1 MKTAVGRSVRFGIA
15 AACIAPALA
24 GAQAYPQKP
33 IQFIV
38 PFPAAGGADIFART
52 VAQKLAVALGR
63 QVVVVNQ
70 PGANGA
76 IGTERVAKSAP
87 DGYTLLMG
95 GAAPLVI
102 LPHLDSRLPYDTL
115 KDFGPITQGT
125 LFQFILIVHPSV
137 PAWSVPE
144 LVKLARSRPGQ
155 LQYASSGNGGPN
167 HLAGEMFKQAVTVD
181 IVHVPYKGNAPAL
194 ADTIAG
200 QVSMT
205 FDAIVTAVPQIK
217 AGKLRALAATGDRR
231 APQLPDVPTL
241 MELGYAGYKVTSWQ
255 SLLAPAGTPRPIIDL
270 LYQQT
275 AKALKMPDVVERLAT
290 EGGNEIVASTP
301 EEFSKLIKD
310 ELATYAKVIKDANL
324 RIE

>member
-1 MKTAVGRSVRFGIA
+1 LHTILRGSLA
-15 AACIAPALA
+15 AAFLAPAFA
-24 GAQAYPQKP
+24 CAQSYPQKP

-52 VAQKLAVALGR
+52 IAQKLSAALGR

-76 IGTERVAKSAP
+76 IGSERVAKAAP

-115 KDFGPITQGT
+115 RDFAPITQGT

-137 PAWSVPE
+137 PARSVTE

-167 HLAGEMFKQAVTVD
+167 HLAGEMFKQAATID
-181 IVHVPYKGNAPAL
+181 LVHVPYKGNAPAL

-217 AGKLRALAATGDRR
+217 AGKVRALATTGDRR
-231 APQLPDVPTL
+231 AAQMPEVPTL
-241 MELGYAGYKVTSWQ
+241 MELGYNGYKVTSWQ
-255 SLLAPAGTPRPIIDL
+255 SLLAPAGTPQPVIDL
-270 LYQQT
+270 LYQQA
-275 AKALKMPDVVERLAT
+275 AKALKLPDVVERLAT
-290 EGGNEIVASTP
+290 EGGNEIIASTP
-301 EEFSKLIKD
+301 DEFGRLIRE
-310 ELATYAKVIKDANL
+310 ELAAYAKAIKAAKL